1 LEPDPLGTTWLRQL
15 HDPVGHAA
23 RSQLQWVLGWKA
35 QGMQK
40 HDDHYIHGKLL
51 PAAELQGDGCAGH
64 ELRHSER
71 EDGEEKHLDP
81 HM

>member
-1 LEPDPLGTTWLRQL
+1 
-15 HDPVGHAA
+15 
-23 RSQLQWVLGWKA
+23 
-35 QGMQK
+35 MQK